1 MNDLRINESPKFPTP
16 NYIIELLDH
25 SFKNDD
31 KNSLEMAK
39 SILEKLYKSG
49 IFDHIGYGFFMFSDD
64 ENWLIPKFEKTLYD
78 NALLATAYTKV
89 YEITNISI
97 YKEIAEKTY
106 EFILRDLQSEEGGF
120 YSGIQLDF
128 ESIDGAYYL
137 FEADEIIGLLG
148 EEWGGLLN
156 RFYDITKE
164 GNYEGKN
171 IPNLIYSSLGDVENE
186 PSLNSMV
193 QMLFTYREKRKMPQR
208 HEKINP
214 SWNELIIESLTL
226 SGKIFN
232 NEFYIKKAVKAA
244 EFIQTKNKTS

>member
-1 MNDLRINESPKFPTP
+1 MNELKINDSPKFPTP
-16 NYIIELLDH
+16 NYIIKLLDY
-25 SFKNDD
+25 SLNNDD
-31 KNSLEMAK
+31 KNALDMAK

-49 IFDHIGYGFFMFSDD
+49 IFDQIGYGFFHFSDD

-78 NALLATAYTKV
+78 NALFATAYTKA

-97 YKEIAEKTY
+97 YKEIAEKIY

-128 ESIDGAYYL
+128 EGIDGAYYL

-156 RFYDITKE
+156 KFYDITKE

-171 IPNLIYSSLGDVENE
+171 IPNLINSSLGDVENE

-193 QMLFTYREKRKMPQR
+193 QMLFTYREKRKMPHR
-208 HEKINP
+208 DEKINP
-214 SWNELIIESLTL
+214 LWNELIIESLAF

-232 NEFYIKKAVKAA
+232 KEFYIRTAIKAT
-244 EFIQTKNKTS
+244 EFIKTTNKTS